1 MPRTDLDLVES
12 TLACRMCWVT
22 RFRPKV
28 VYDVHLLH
36 YSTRIIHSPPH
47 ISQTSARPTA
57 DTRALPS
64 SHVLQR
70 PLNLPDA
77 RAPDLSQQRLTFV
90 TCASVHNFWIPTS
103 SLGATQLSTHFSS
116 LEIQHDMQTCN
127 SNHPGRAS
135 DLIPRHIVS
144 RSVRNGNTSERPDS
158 MH

>member
-1 MPRTDLDLVES
+1 MPCTDLDLVES
-12 TLACRMCWVT
+12 ILASAFVGSQGLG
-22 RFRPKV
+22 PKL
-28 VYDVHLLH
+28 YTTST
-36 YSTRIIHSPPH
+36 YSTTPHASYTAPPH